1 MLEKRRPAKSAFY
14 FLCYLGFM
22 IRKSVTINGLKLSY
36 LENDTNSTEIIFFI
50 HGNSGSARYWHKQYT
65 DKALQGYRLIVF
77 DLPAHGESDASPNL
91 SDDYSLIGLGRT
103 MMQAVLAIATTGS
116 SYVLV
121 GLSLGTNIIAE
132 MLAHKQVSPKGI
144 VLISSCIAGGE
155 FTPDKIF
162 KTEVDLSFFFTDKPD
177 EKLVKAGFAAVL
189 SNLEE
194 QKAGLKDYYQVKLPF
209 RSTLA
214 KSVAHG
220 ELSDEIALVREF
232 KGNVLVVFGIDEVSV
247 NPDYLDYVGLPVW
260 RNRIEK
266 LPGNHIVNIDSPA
279 EVNAL
284 LRQYCQEN
292 LLQ

>member
-1 MLEKRRPAKSAFY
+1 
-14 FLCYLGFM
+14 M
-22 IRKSVTINGLKLSY
+22 IRKSITINRVKLSY
-36 LENDTNSTEIIFFI
+36 LENDTNSSEIIFFI
-50 HGNSGSARYWHKQYT
+50 HGNSGSSRYWHKQYN
-65 DKALQGYRLIVF
+65 DRALQSYRLIVF
-77 DLPAHGESDASPNL
+77 DLPAHGESDASSNPT
-91 SDDYSLIGLGRT
+91 DDYSLIGLGQI
-103 MMQAVLAIATTGS
+103 MMQAVLAIDTTGS

-132 MLAHKQVSPKGI
+132 MLAHNQVSPKGI

-162 KTEVDLSFFFTDKPD
+162 KTGIDLSFFFTDTPD
-177 EKLVKAGFAAVL
+177 ARLVEAGFAAVI
-189 SNLEE
+189 SNPEE
-194 QKAGLKDYYQVKLPF
+194 QKSGLKDYYKVKLPF

-214 KSVAHG
+214 LSLAHG
-220 ELSDEIALVREF
+220 KLSDEIALVREF
-232 KGNVLVVFGIDEVSV
+232 KGNVLVIFGRDEVSV

-284 LRQYCQEN
+284 LRQYCREN
-292 LLQ
+292 FLQ